1 MILIHA
7 LVKKAYFSLHH
18 QAKPV
23 KIATIPVN
31 NVVHKI
37 NALYVLI
44 LEYLQEHSTVIV

>member
-7 LVKKAYFSLHH
+7 LVKKAYFSPYP

-23 KIATIPVN
+23 KAVTIPVN

-37 NALYVLI
+37 NALHVLI
-44 LEYLQEHSTVIV
+44 LEYLQEHSTVTV